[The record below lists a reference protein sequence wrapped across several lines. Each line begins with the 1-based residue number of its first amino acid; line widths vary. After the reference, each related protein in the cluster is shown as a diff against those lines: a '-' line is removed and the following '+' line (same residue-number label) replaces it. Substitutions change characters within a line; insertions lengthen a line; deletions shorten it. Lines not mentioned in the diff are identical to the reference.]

1 MKLLL
6 NLHGIILAVVNELEH
21 AWPELLAEAIA
32 KARHS
37 GRTDVADFLAL
48 RASNDLIRVAA
59 VKWLFDSM
67 IEVASRAQSSFPML
81 SIEREEPHS
90 FRLRGADLT
99 GSLLELRLGVRCLT
113 LEAGW
118 TRKPNDGFMRG
129 GALAFAKLTHFGL
142 PRHNIELLL
151 LKTEASPSWNIAGTT
166 EGDAPFDIANIEQQF
181 ELFIGG

>member
-6 NLHGIILAVVNELEH
+6 NRRRTILATVNELEH
-21 AWPELLAEAIA
+21 AWPELLAEAVA
-32 KARHS
+32 KARSS
-37 GRTDVADFLAL
+37 GREDIADFLAL
-48 RASNDLIRVAA
+48 RASNDLIRAAA

-67 IEVASRAQSSFPML
+67 IEVASRAQGAFPML

-90 FRLRGADLT
+90 FRLRGAELT

-118 TRKPNDGFMRG
+118 TRNPNDGFMRG

-151 LKTEASPSWNIAGTT
+151 LKTDESPSWNIAGVT
-166 EGDAPFDIANIEQQF
+166 EGDAQFETANIEQQF
-181 ELFIGG
+181 ELFIGD